1 MRDNF
6 SAATKELLAKRVGL
20 LCCNPECRRSTS
32 GPQAIPDGVVN
43 IGVAA
48 HISAA
53 AQGGPRFDE
62 TLSAEQRSDSSNGI
76 WLCQACAKLVDND
89 PVRFDRAVLESW
101 KRAAERSAS
110 MALVLGPLGSSA
122 SQQNIYAKIERLM
135 PALLEEMR
143 EDIANH
149 PTTREFIIMM
159 RAWQYV
165 QTPGTQILVYYIDA
179 HEDLEGKLQ
188 VLMSMGLVREITYNN
203 VRRFVFE
210 EAFVD
215 YLSQP

>member
-6 SAATKELLAKRVGL
+6 STATKEILAKRVGF
-20 LCCNPECRRSTS
+20 LCCNPECRRPTS
-32 GPQAIPDGVVN
+32 GPQAAPTGVVN

-53 AQGGPRFDE
+53 SEGGPRFDGS
-62 TLSAEQRSDSSNGI
+62 LSPEQRSDSSNGI
-76 WLCQACAKLVDND
+76 WLCQVCAKLVDND
-89 PVRFDRAVLESW
+89 PLRFGREVLESW
-101 KRAAERSAS
+101 KRAAERGAS
-110 MALVLGPLGSSA
+110 MALVLGPPVTA
-122 SQQNIYAKIERLM
+122 SQQQCHAKIEKLM

-143 EDIANH
+143 EDLANH

-159 RAWQYV
+159 RGWQYNSS
-165 QTPGTQILVYYIDA
+165 PGKPVLVYYIDE
-179 HEDLEGKLQ
+179 HQDLEGKLQ
-188 VLMSMGLVREITYNN
+188 ILMNMTLIREITYNN